1 MKKILFLAALATLT
15 AVTLNAQSRKT
26 WDFREGMSDATKLD
40 LNADTQLWGANRTTD
55 DGEVYGWKNVAT
67 LSSTFMANGNP
78 IKEFEGL
85 SFGGTLSANSIL
97 IDATTFRLSR
107 KDNTI
112 TLPKLA
118 NGQTVTLI
126 ARSANATATDRG
138 FVSGNSNLT
147 YISGPD
153 GGICLGR
160 SAEGAS
166 EDGNYTL
173 VWEVTTAETDSV
185 ECIIKVVT
193 GGLDIGL
200 IMIDNGDEPEI
211 ETDANV
217 GFIFNGDFDSE
228 PLYIGTGIADHA
240 TITPLPMD
248 ECIDGSITMDSL
260 MTFDVIIVAQTAAA
274 EIIVPIGTK
283 DYAGEFFE
291 NLRNFVPIL
300 VTEPN
305 SRLGAG
311 PIYPEETYGFTV
323 AEDLLEEELFKDVQF
338 EETENGFVL
347 PMFDPSITG
356 KELVYGVDLLGDF
369 ADDEVFATVN
379 GHTAIH
385 VHGKK
390 NALMVIPISE
400 YYILEYGLHDS
411 GNTLLQNAIT
421 FLKRTK
427 GEVLTASKPT
437 ATLTYEDGVT
447 TVTLKS
453 AIAGAKIYYTTD
465 GSEPDTHREPYSEPL
480 VFTQPA
486 VLKAFV
492 KAPAYYDSPVLEQ
505 EVAIKTVLQ
514 APVVT
519 LEGAEG
525 FTTITLT
532 TSAPEAQI
540 YYSFNGQSAAD
551 RATLYA
557 EPIVI
562 NEPGIITAFAY
573 ADNYLASAMTVEE
586 IPVGGIPAVKDTLAH
601 FNPNTVD
608 WFDNAVITIGEN
620 TYTAADAV
628 TEGIAS
634 GNASAFY
641 YFSKNSWSYYSDE
654 VDHTEIVYDEDGVTP
669 LKDIN
674 GNDSIKVIY
683 KPATDNLRTAASTT
697 DPQWI
702 IKSNGQVFTGE
713 TSLSPAGYAYN
724 EGASANRYYDTP
736 LDCIGGNASQGAL
749 TFGGKNSGEP
759 YSGRLEST
767 IPFEAPF
774 DIVIYAGNGS
784 SDQPTIQIEVSAD
797 GETWTSLGLANA
809 ATTQRHIRKTRVHYT
824 EQGSC
829 YVRLNQTGGSS
840 KFQVYDLYVIAT
852 EGLTGIETINADTD
866 SRADVTAF
874 DLYGRRIQQPA
885 SGQIYIVG
893 GKKMIVR

>member
-1 MKKILFLAALATLT
+1 MKKTLTLLLAAMLLSMAT
-15 AVTLNAQSRKT
+15 TLDAQSRKT
-26 WDFREGMSDATKLD
+26 WDFRNGMSDATKLD
-40 LNADTQLWGANRTTD
+40 LNTDTQLWGANRTTD
-55 DGEVYGWKNVAT
+55 DGEVYGWKNIAT
-67 LSSTFMANGNP
+67 LSSTFMANGNV

-97 IDATTFRLSR
+97 IDATTFRLAR
-107 KDNTI
+107 NNNTI

-138 FVSGNSNLT
+138 FVSGNSNMT

-173 VWEVTTAETDSV
+173 VWEVTTTETDSV

-217 GFIFNGDFDSE
+217 GFIYQGDFDSE

-240 TITPLPMD
+240 TITPIPLN
-248 ECIDGSITMDSL
+248 ECFDGTISKDSL
-260 MTFDVIIVAQTAAA
+260 MKFDVIVIAETAA
-274 EIIVPIGTK
+274 EETTSIVDNSGK
-283 DYAGEFFE
+283 FFE
-291 NLRNFVPIL
+291 SLVNFVPIL
-300 VTEPN
+300 TTSSRTQFGLSHIYSSN
-305 SRLGAG
+305 SC
-311 PIYPEETYGFTV
+311 GFTV
-323 AEDLLEEELFKDVQF
+323 SEDLLEEELFKDVQF
-338 EETENGFVL
+338 EETDNGFVL

-356 KELVYGVDLLGDF
+356 QELVYGMDLDGDF
-369 ADDEVFATVN
+369 ADDEVFATVD

-390 NALMVIPISE
+390 NALMVIPFNES
-400 YYILEYGLHDS
+400 YILEYGLHDS
-411 GNTLLQNAIT
+411 GNTLLQNAINY
-421 FLKRTK
+421 LKDSK
-427 GEVLTASKPT
+427 GDVLTATKPT

-453 AIAGAKIYYTTD
+453 AIAGAKIYYTID
-465 GSEPDTHREPYSEPL
+465 GTEPNTNSPRYSEPL

-486 VLKAFV
+486 ILKAFV

-505 EVAIKTVLQ
+505 EVEIKTVLQ
-514 APVVT
+514 APVVS

-532 TSAPEAQI
+532 TSAPDAQI
-540 YYSFNGQSAAD
+540 YYSFNGQSSAD

-562 NEPGIITAFAY
+562 TEPVTITAFAY
-573 ADNYLASAMTVEE
+573 ADGYLASALTVEDV
-586 IPVGGIPAVKDTLAH
+586 PVGGIPAVKDTLAH
-601 FNPNTVD
+601 FNPNTSD
-608 WFDNAVITIGEN
+608 WFDNAVITVGEN
-620 TYTAADAV
+620 TYSAADAV

-634 GNASAFY
+634 GSASAFY
-641 YFSKNSWSYYSDE
+641 YFGKSAWNFYSDE
-654 VDHTEIVYDEDGVTP
+654 VDHTEIVYEEDGVTP
-669 LKDIN
+669 MKDIN
-674 GNDSIKVIY
+674 GNDSIKTIY
-683 KPATDNLRTAASTT
+683 KPATDNLRTATSTT
-697 DPQWI
+697 DTQWA

-724 EGASANRYYDTP
+724 EGASANRYYDTA
-736 LDCIGGNASQGAL
+736 LDCIGGNATQGAL
-749 TFGGKNSGEP
+749 TFGGKISGEP

-767 IPFEAPF
+767 VPFESPF
-774 DIVIYAGNGS
+774 DIVIYGGNGS
-784 SDQPTIQIEVSAD
+784 SDQPTIQIEVSTD

-809 ATTQRHIRKTRVHYT
+809 ATTQRHIRKTRVHFDEAGEY
-824 EQGSC
+824 
-829 YVRLNQTGGSS
+829 YVRLNQTGGAS
-840 KFQVYDLYVIAT
+840 KFQVYDLFVIST
-852 EGLTGIETINADTD
+852 DGKTGIETATLQRCNTGIIY
-866 SRADVTAF
+866 
-874 DLYGRRIQQPA
+874 DLFGRKVESPVK
-885 SGQIYIVG
+885 GLIYFQD
-893 GKKMIVR
+893 GKKMILR

>member
-1 MKKILFLAALATLT
+1 MKKILLIAVAMLLT
-15 AVTLNAQSRKT
+15 VSTMDAQSRKT
-26 WDFREGMSDATKLD
+26 WDFRNGMSDATKLD
-40 LNADTQLWGANRTTD
+40 LNSDTQLWGPNRTTD
-55 DGEVYGWKNVAT
+55 EGEVYGWKNIAT
-67 LSSTFMANGNP
+67 LSSTFIANGNV

-97 IDATTFRLSR
+97 IDATTFRLAR

-112 TLPKLA
+112 TLPKLV
-118 NGQTVTLI
+118 NGQTVTMI

-160 SAEGAS
+160 NAEGAS

-200 IMIDNGDEPEI
+200 IMIDNGDEPEM

-217 GFIFNGDFDSE
+217 GFICDGDIDNE

-240 TITPLPMD
+240 TITPLPFQ
-248 ECIDGSITMDSL
+248 ECLDGTISKDSL
-260 MTFDVIIVAQTAAA
+260 MKFDVIVVGANAAGD
-274 EIIVPIGTK
+274 VMNPIGLPEY
-283 DYAGEFFE
+283 DDIFFE
-291 NLRNFVPIL
+291 SIVNFVPIL
-300 VTEPN
+300 STEARYQFGSGPRYYSN
-305 SRLGAG
+305 S
-311 PIYPEETYGFTV
+311 YGFTV
-323 AEDLLEEELFKDVQF
+323 SEDLLEEELFKDVQF

-356 KELVYGVDLLGDF
+356 QELVYGMDLEGDF
-369 ADDEVFATVN
+369 ADDEVFATVD

-390 NALMVIPISE
+390 NAVMVIPFNE
-400 YYILEYGLHDS
+400 FYILEYGLHDS
-411 GNTLLQNAIT
+411 GNTLLQNAIKY
-421 FLKRTK
+421 LKNTK
-427 GEVLTASKPT
+427 GEVLTATKPT

-465 GSEPDTHREPYSEPL
+465 GSEPDTKREPYSEPL

-486 VLKAFV
+486 ILKAFV
-492 KAPAYYDSPVLEQ
+492 KAPAYYDSPVLEL
-505 EVAIKTVLQ
+505 EVEIKTVLQ
-514 APVVT
+514 APVVC

-540 YYSFNGQSAAD
+540 YYSFNGQSVAD
-551 RATLYA
+551 RTSLYA

-562 NEPGIITAFAY
+562 TEPGTITAFAY
-573 ADNYLASAMTVEE
+573 ADGFLASDLTVEDV
-586 IPVGGIPAVKDTLAH
+586 PVGGIPAVKDTLAH
-601 FNPNTVD
+601 FNAGTVD
-608 WFDNAVITIGEN
+608 WFDNALIDGVPAAEVLTEN
-620 TYTAADAV
+620 WKVNQA
-628 TEGIAS
+628 
-634 GNASAFY
+634 Y
-641 YFSKNSWSYYSDE
+641 YFGKSAWNFYSDE

-674 GNDSIKVIY
+674 GNDSIKIIY
-683 KPATDNLRTAASTT
+683 KPATDNLRVATSAT
-697 DPQWI
+697 DTQWA

-713 TSLSPAGYAYN
+713 TNLSPAGYVYN
-724 EGASANRYYDTP
+724 EGASANRYYDTA
-736 LDCIGGNASQGAL
+736 LDCIGGNATQGAL
-749 TFGGKNSGEP
+749 TFGGKISGEP

-767 IPFEAPF
+767 VPFEAPF
-774 DIVIYAGNGS
+774 DIVIYGGNGS
-784 SDQPTIQIEVSAD
+784 SDQPNIQIEVSSD

-809 ATTQRHIRKTRVHYT
+809 ATTQRHIRKTRVHYD
-824 EQGSC
+824 EAGEY
-829 YVRLNQTGGSS
+829 YVRLNQTGGAS
-840 KFQVYDLYVIAT
+840 KFQVYDLLVVST
-852 EGLTGIETINADTD
+852 DGKTGIETATLQRCNADEIY
-866 SRADVTAF
+866 
-874 DLYGRRIQQPA
+874 DLYGRRITVPA
-885 SGQIYIVG
+885 PGQIFILN
-893 GKKMIVR
+893 GKKAIAR

>member
-1 MKKILFLAALATLT
+1 MKKTLLLAAAMLLT
-15 AVTLNAQSRKT
+15 VSTMDAQSRKT
-26 WDFREGMSDATKLD
+26 WDFRNGMSDATKLD
-40 LNADTQLWGANRTTD
+40 LNTDTQLWGANRTTD

-67 LSSTFMANGNP
+67 LSSTFMANGNV

-138 FVSGNSNLT
+138 FVSGNSNMT

-160 SAEGAS
+160 NAEGAS

-217 GFIFNGDFDSE
+217 GFIYQGDFDSE

-240 TITPLPMD
+240 TITPLPFE
-248 ECIDGSITMDSL
+248 ECWKGMISKDSL
-260 MTFDVIIVAQTAAA
+260 MSFDVIVVGGSAAV
-274 EIIVPIGTK
+274 EMVGLIGIEDPTVT
-283 DYAGEFFE
+283 FFN
-291 NLRNFVPIL
+291 NLMNFVPML
-300 VTEPN
+300 VTWPRMQFGMSNVFGSN
-305 SRLGAG
+305 S
-311 PIYPEETYGFTV
+311 YGYDI
-323 AEDLLEEELFKDVQF
+323 AEDLLEAELFKDVQF
-338 EETENGFVL
+338 EETETGFIL
-347 PMFDPSITG
+347 PMFDSSVAEKGAILG
-356 KELVYGVDLLGDF
+356 GDLTEDF
-369 ADDEVFATVN
+369 ANDEVFATVE
-379 GHTAIH
+379 GHPAIYA
-385 VHGKK
+385 HGKK
-390 NALMVIPISE
+390 NALLMIPFIE
-400 YYILEYGLHDS
+400 DYILEYGLHDS
-411 GNTLLQNAIT
+411 GNTLLQNAIK
-421 FLKRTK
+421 FLKNTK
-427 GEVLTASKPT
+427 GDVLTATKPT

-453 AIAGAKIYYTTD
+453 AIAGAKIYYTVD
-465 GSEPDTHREPYSEPL
+465 GTEPNTNSPRYFEPL
-480 VFTQPA
+480 TFTQPA
-486 VLKAFV
+486 ILKAFV
-492 KAPAYYDSPVLEQ
+492 KAPAYYDSPILEQ
-505 EVAIKTVLQ
+505 EVEIKTVLQ
-514 APVVT
+514 APVVS

-562 NEPGIITAFAY
+562 TEPGTITAFAY
-573 ADNYLASAMTVEE
+573 ADGFLASDLTVED

-601 FNPNTVD
+601 FNAGTVD
-608 WFDNAVITIGEN
+608 WFDNALIDGVPAAEVLTEN
-620 TYTAADAV
+620 WKVNQA
-628 TEGIAS
+628 
-634 GNASAFY
+634 Y
-641 YFSKNSWSYYSDE
+641 YFGKSAWNFYSDE

-674 GNDSIKVIY
+674 GNDSIKTIY
-683 KPATDNLRTAASTT
+683 KPATDNLRVATSAT
-697 DPQWI
+697 DTQWA

-713 TSLSPAGYAYN
+713 TNLSPAGYAYTA
-724 EGASANRYYDTP
+724 GASANRYYDTA
-736 LDCIGGNASQGAL
+736 LDCIGGNATQGAL
-749 TFGGKNSGEP
+749 TFGGKVSGEP

-767 IPFEAPF
+767 VPFDAPF
-774 DIVIYAGNGS
+774 DIVIYGGNGS
-784 SDQPTIQIEVSAD
+784 TDQPNIQIEVSAD
-797 GETWTSLGLANA
+797 GETWTSIGLAKA
-809 ATTQRHIRKTRVHYT
+809 ATTQRHICKTRVHYDEAGT
-824 EQGSC
+824 Y
-829 YVRLNQTGGSS
+829 YVRLNQTGGAS
-840 KFQVYDLYVIAT
+840 KFQVYDLLVVST
-852 EGLTGIETINADTD
+852 DGKTGIETATLQRCNAGIIY
-866 SRADVTAF
+866 
-874 DLYGRRIQQPA
+874 DLFGRKVESPVK
-885 SGQIYIVG
+885 GQIYFQD
-893 GKKMIVR
+893 GKKMILR

>member
-1 MKKILFLAALATLT
+1 MKKTLLLAVAMLLT
-15 AVTLNAQSRKT
+15 ASTMDAQSRKT
-26 WDFREGMSDATKLD
+26 WDFRNGMSDATKLD
-40 LNADTQLWGANRTTD
+40 LNTDTQLWGANRTTD

-67 LSSTFMANGNP
+67 LSSTFIANGNP

-97 IDATTFRLSR
+97 IDATTFRLGR

-138 FVSGNSNLT
+138 FVSGNSNMT

-160 SAEGAS
+160 NAEGAS

-193 GGLDIGL
+193 GGLDISL

-217 GFIFNGDFDSE
+217 GFIYEGDFDSE

-240 TITPLPMD
+240 TITPLPFQ
-248 ECIDGSITMDSL
+248 ECLDGTISKDSL
-260 MTFDVIIVAQTAAA
+260 MKFDVIVVGGSAAVEIVGL
-274 EIIVPIGTK
+274 IGTE
-283 DYAGEFFE
+283 DRTGTFYD
-291 NLRNFVPIL
+291 NLMNFVPML
-300 VTEPN
+300 VTWPRMQFGMGNVFGSN
-305 SRLGAG
+305 S
-311 PIYPEETYGFTV
+311 YGYDV
-323 AEDLLEEELFKDVQF
+323 AEDLLEAELFKDVQF
-338 EETENGFVL
+338 EETETGFIL
-347 PMFDPSITG
+347 PMFDSSVADKGAILG
-356 KELVYGVDLLGDF
+356 GDLTEDF
-369 ADDEVFATVN
+369 ANDEVFATVD
-379 GHTAIH
+379 GHPAIYA
-385 VHGKK
+385 HGKK
-390 NALMVIPISE
+390 NALLMIPFIE
-400 YYILEYGLHDS
+400 DYILEYGLHDS
-411 GNTLLQNAIT
+411 GNTLLQNAIK
-421 FLKRTK
+421 FLKDTK
-427 GEVLTASKPT
+427 GDVLTATKPT

-453 AIAGAKIYYTTD
+453 AIAGAKIYYTVD
-465 GSEPDTHREPYSEPL
+465 GTEPNTNSPRYSEPL
-480 VFTQPA
+480 VFTKPA

-505 EVAIKTVLQ
+505 EVEIKTVLQ
-514 APVVT
+514 APVVS

-551 RATLYA
+551 RASLYS

-562 NEPGIITAFAY
+562 TEPGTITAFAY
-573 ADNYLASAMTVEE
+573 ADGFLASDLTVED

-601 FNPNTVD
+601 FNAGTVD
-608 WFDNAVITIGEN
+608 WFDNALIDGVPAAEVLTEN
-620 TYTAADAV
+620 WKVNQA
-628 TEGIAS
+628 
-634 GNASAFY
+634 Y
-641 YFSKNSWSYYSDE
+641 YFGKSAWNFYSDE

-674 GNDSIKVIY
+674 GNDSIKTIY
-683 KPATDNLRTAASTT
+683 KPATDNLRVATSAT
-697 DPQWI
+697 DTQWA

-713 TSLSPAGYAYN
+713 TNLSPAGYAYTP
-724 EGASANRYYDTP
+724 GASANRYYDTA
-736 LDCIGGNASQGAL
+736 LDCIGGNATQGAL
-749 TFGGKNSGEP
+749 TFGGKKSGEP

-767 IPFEAPF
+767 VPFEAPF
-774 DIVIYAGNGS
+774 DIVIYGGNGS
-784 SDQPTIQIEVSAD
+784 TDQPNIQIEVSAD

-809 ATTQRHIRKTRVHYT
+809 ATTQRHIRKTRVHYDEAGT
-824 EQGSC
+824 Y
-829 YVRLNQTGGSS
+829 YVRLNQIGGAS
-840 KFQVYDLYVIAT
+840 KFQVYDLLVVST
-852 EGLTGIETINADTD
+852 DGKTGIETATLQRCNAGIIY
-866 SRADVTAF
+866 
-874 DLYGRRIQQPA
+874 DLFGRQVESPVK
-885 SGQIYIVG
+885 GQIYFQD
-893 GKKMIVR
+893 GKKMILR

>member
-1 MKKILFLAALATLT
+1 MKKILLLAVAMLLT
-15 AVTLNAQSRKT
+15 ESTMDAQSRKT
-26 WDFREGMSDATKLD
+26 WDFRNGMSDATKLD
-40 LNADTQLWGANRTTD
+40 LNTDTQLWGANRTTD

-67 LSSTFMANGNP
+67 LSSTFIANGNP

-97 IDATTFRLSR
+97 IDATTFRLGR

-138 FVSGNSNLT
+138 FVSGNSNMT

-160 SAEGAS
+160 NAEGAS

-217 GFIFNGDFDSE
+217 GFIYQGDIDSE

-240 TITPLPMD
+240 TITPLPFE
-248 ECIDGSITMDSL
+248 ECWKGMISKDSL
-260 MTFDVIIVAQTAAA
+260 MKFDVIVVGYSAA
-274 EIIVPIGTK
+274 EQWVGLPE
-283 DYAGEFFE
+283 AE
-291 NLRNFVPIL
+291 NPTVTFYNNLINFVPML
-300 VTEPN
+300 VTWPRTEFGMTHVYH
-305 SRLGAG
+305 SKTHG
-311 PIYPEETYGFTV
+311 YDV
-323 AEDLLEEELFKDVQF
+323 AEDLLEAELFKDVQF
-338 EETENGFVL
+338 EETETGFVL
-347 PMFDPSITG
+347 PMFDPSVTEKFEMFG
-356 KELVYGVDLLGDF
+356 MDLNEDF
-369 ADDEVFATVN
+369 ANDEVFATVA
-379 GHTAIH
+379 GHTAIFA
-385 VHGKK
+385 HGKK
-390 NALMVIPISE
+390 NALLMIPFIE
-400 YYILEYGLHDS
+400 DAILEYGLHDS
-411 GNTLLQNAIT
+411 GNTLLQNAIK
-421 FLKRTK
+421 FLKNTK
-427 GEVLTASKPT
+427 GEVLTATKPT

-465 GSEPDTHREPYSEPL
+465 GSEPDTHRNPYSEPL
-480 VFTQPA
+480 VFTQPV

-505 EVAIKTVLQ
+505 EVEIKTVLQ
-514 APVVT
+514 APVVS

-540 YYSFNGQSAAD
+540 YYSFNGQSAVD

-562 NEPGIITAFAY
+562 TEPGTITAFAY
-573 ADNYLASAMTVEE
+573 ADGFLASDLTVEDV
-586 IPVGGIPAVKDTLAH
+586 PVGGIPAVKDTLAH
-601 FNPNTVD
+601 FNAGTVD
-608 WFDNAVITIGEN
+608 WFDNALIDGVPAAEVLTEN
-620 TYTAADAV
+620 WKVNQA
-628 TEGIAS
+628 
-634 GNASAFY
+634 Y
-641 YFSKNSWSYYSDE
+641 YFGKSAWNFYSEE

-674 GNDSIKVIY
+674 GNDSIKTIY
-683 KPATDNLRTAASTT
+683 KPATDNLRVATSAT
-697 DPQWI
+697 DTQWA

-713 TSLSPAGYAYN
+713 TNLSPAGYAYTA
-724 EGASANRYYDTP
+724 GASANRYYDTA
-736 LDCIGGNASQGAL
+736 LDCIGGNATQGAL
-749 TFGGKNSGEP
+749 TFGGKVSGEP

-767 IPFEAPF
+767 VPFEAPF
-774 DIVIYAGNGS
+774 DIVIYGGNGS
-784 SDQPTIQIEVSAD
+784 TDQPNIQIEVSAD

-809 ATTQRHIRKTRVHYT
+809 ATTQRHIRKTRVHYDEAGT
-824 EQGSC
+824 Y

-840 KFQVYDLYVIAT
+840 KFQVYDLLVVST
-852 EGLTGIETINADTD
+852 DGKTGIETATLQRCNTGIIY
-866 SRADVTAF
+866 
-874 DLYGRRIQQPA
+874 DLFGRKVESPVK
-885 SGQIYIVG
+885 GQIYFQD
-893 GKKMIVR
+893 GKKMILR

>member
-1 MKKILFLAALATLT
+1 MKKILLLAVAMLLT
-15 AVTLNAQSRKT
+15 ASTMAAQSRKT
-26 WDFREGMSDATKLD
+26 WDFRNGMSDATKLD
-40 LNADTQLWGANRTTD
+40 LNTDTQLWGANRTTD

-67 LSSTFMANGNP
+67 LSSTFIANGNV

-97 IDATTFRLSR
+97 IDATTFRLGR

-138 FVSGNSNLT
+138 FVSGNSNMT

-200 IMIDNGDEPEI
+200 IMIDSGDEPEI

-217 GFIFNGDFDSE
+217 GFIYQGDFDSE

-240 TITPLPMD
+240 TITPIPLQ
-248 ECIDGSITMDSL
+248 ECSDGTISKDSL
-260 MTFDVIIVAQTAAA
+260 MTFDVLVISRTAA
-274 EIIVPIGTK
+274 EETTSIVDQSGK
-283 DYAGEFFE
+283 FFE
-291 NLRNFVPIL
+291 SLVNFVPIL
-300 VTEPN
+300 TTSP
-305 SRLGAG
+305 RTQFGAG
-311 PIYPEETYGFTV
+311 GRYNSNSYGFIV
-323 AEDLLEEELFKDVQF
+323 SEDLLEEELFKDVQF

-356 KELVYGVDLLGDF
+356 QELVYGVDLLKDF
-369 ADDEVFATVN
+369 ADDEVFATVE

-390 NALMVIPISE
+390 NALMVIPFNE
-400 YYILEYGLHDS
+400 FNILEYGLHDS
-411 GNTLLQNAIT
+411 GNTLLQNAIK
-421 FLKRTK
+421 FLKDTK
-427 GEVLTASKPT
+427 GDVLTATKPS

-453 AIAGAKIYYTTD
+453 AIAGAKIYYTVD
-465 GSEPDTHREPYSEPL
+465 GTEPTTNSPRYSQPL

-486 VLKAFV
+486 VIKAFV

-514 APVVT
+514 APVVS

-551 RATLYA
+551 HASLYA

-562 NEPGIITAFAY
+562 TEPGTITAFAY
-573 ADNYLASAMTVEE
+573 ADGFLASDLTVED

-601 FNPNTVD
+601 FNAGTVD
-608 WFDNAVITIGEN
+608 WFDNALIDGVPAAEVLTEN
-620 TYTAADAV
+620 WKVNQA
-628 TEGIAS
+628 
-634 GNASAFY
+634 Y
-641 YFSKNSWSYYSDE
+641 YFGKSAWNFYSDE

-674 GNDSIKVIY
+674 GNDSIKTIY
-683 KPATDNLRTAASTT
+683 KPATDNLRVATSAT
-697 DPQWI
+697 DTQWA

-713 TSLSPAGYAYN
+713 TNLSPAGYAYTA
-724 EGASANRYYDTP
+724 GASANRYYDTA
-736 LDCIGGNASQGAL
+736 LDCIGGNATQGAL
-749 TFGGKNSGEP
+749 TFGGKKSGEP

-767 IPFEAPF
+767 VPFEAPF
-774 DIVIYAGNGS
+774 DIVIYGGNGS
-784 SDQPTIQIEVSAD
+784 TDQPNIQIEVSAD

-809 ATTQRHIRKTRVHYT
+809 ATTQRHIRKTRVHYDEAGT
-824 EQGSC
+824 Y
-829 YVRLNQTGGSS
+829 YVRLNQTGGAS
-840 KFQVYDLYVIAT
+840 KFQVYDLLVVST
-852 EGLTGIETINADTD
+852 DGKTGIETATLQRCNAGIIY
-866 SRADVTAF
+866 
-874 DLYGRRIQQPA
+874 DLFGRKIENPVK
-885 SGQIYIVG
+885 GQIYFQD
-893 GKKMIVR
+893 GKKMILR

>member
-1 MKKILFLAALATLT
+1 MKKTLLLAVAMLLT
-15 AVTLNAQSRKT
+15 ASTMDAQSRKT
-26 WDFREGMSDATKLD
+26 WDFRNGMSDATKLD
-40 LNADTQLWGANRTTD
+40 LNTDTQLWGANRTTD

-67 LSSTFMANGNP
+67 LSSTFIANGNV

-97 IDATTFRLSR
+97 IDATTFRLGR

-112 TLPKLA
+112 KLPKLA

-138 FVSGNSNLT
+138 FVSGNSNMT

-160 SAEGAS
+160 NAEGAS

-217 GFIFNGDFDSE
+217 GFIYQGDFDSE

-240 TITPLPMD
+240 TITPLPFQ
-248 ECIDGSITMDSL
+248 ECLDGTISKDSL
-260 MTFDVIIVAQTAAA
+260 MKFDVIVVGGSAA
-274 EIIVPIGTK
+274 VDVMNPIGQP
-283 DYAGEFFE
+283 DYDDIFFE
-291 NLRNFVPIL
+291 SIANFVPIL
-300 VTEPN
+300 ATEARYQFGSGPRYDSN
-305 SRLGAG
+305 S
-311 PIYPEETYGFTV
+311 YGFTV
-323 AEDLLEEELFKDVQF
+323 SEDLLEEELFKDIQF

-356 KELVYGVDLLGDF
+356 QELVYGIDLDGDF
-369 ADDEVFATVN
+369 ADDEVFATVD

-390 NALMVIPISE
+390 NSIMVIPFNE
-400 YYILEYGLHDS
+400 YFILEYGLHDS
-411 GNTLLQNAIT
+411 GNTLLQNAIK
-421 FLKRTK
+421 FLKNTK
-427 GEVLTASKPT
+427 GEVLTATKPT

-465 GSEPDTHREPYSEPL
+465 GSEPDTYREPYSEPL

-486 VLKAFV
+486 ILKAFV

-514 APVVT
+514 APVVS

-562 NEPGIITAFAY
+562 TEPGTITAFAY
-573 ADNYLASAMTVEE
+573 ADGFLASDLTVED

-601 FNPNTVD
+601 FNAGTVD
-608 WFDNAVITIGEN
+608 WFDNALIDGVPAAEVLTEN
-620 TYTAADAV
+620 WKVNQA
-628 TEGIAS
+628 
-634 GNASAFY
+634 Y
-641 YFSKNSWSYYSDE
+641 YFGKSAWNFYSDE

-674 GNDSIKVIY
+674 GNDSIKTIY
-683 KPATDNLRTAASTT
+683 KPATDNLRVATSAT
-697 DPQWI
+697 DTQWA

-713 TSLSPAGYAYN
+713 TNLNPAGYAYV
-724 EGASANRYYDTP
+724 EGASANRYYDTA
-736 LDCIGGNASQGAL
+736 LDCIGGNATQGAL
-749 TFGGKNSGEP
+749 TFGGKVSGEP

-767 IPFEAPF
+767 VPFEAPF
-774 DIVIYAGNGS
+774 DIVIYGGNGS
-784 SDQPTIQIEVSAD
+784 TDQPNIQIEVSAD

-809 ATTQRHIRKTRVHYT
+809 ATTQRHIRKTRVHYDEAGT
-824 EQGSC
+824 Y

-840 KFQVYDLYVIAT
+840 KFQVYDLLVVST
-852 EGLTGIETINADTD
+852 DGKTGIETATLQRCNAGIIY
-866 SRADVTAF
+866 
-874 DLYGRRIQQPA
+874 DLFGRQVESPVK
-885 SGQIYIVG
+885 GQIYFQD
-893 GKKMIVR
+893 GKKMILR

>member
-1 MKKILFLAALATLT
+1 MKKILLLAVALLLT
-15 AVTLNAQSRKT
+15 ASTMDAQSRKT
-26 WDFREGMSDATKLD
+26 WDFRNGMSDATKLD
-40 LNADTQLWGANRTTD
+40 LNTDTQLWGANRTTD

-67 LSSTFMANGNP
+67 LSSTFIANGNV

-97 IDATTFRLSR
+97 IDATTFRLGR

-126 ARSANATATDRG
+126 ARSANSSATDRG
-138 FVSGNSNLT
+138 FVSGNANMT
-147 YISGPD
+147 YVSGPD
-153 GGICLGR
+153 GGICLGKN
-160 SAEGAS
+160 AEGAS

-211 ETDANV
+211 ESDANV
-217 GFIFNGDFDSE
+217 GFIYQEGFYADSFEGE
-228 PLYIGTGIADHA
+228 PLYIGTGIADH
-240 TITPLPMD
+240 TNITPLPFNQ
-248 ECIDGSITMDSL
+248 CIDGTISKDSL
-260 MTFDVIIVAQTAAA
+260 MNFDVIIIAASA
-274 EIIVPIGTK
+274 AVEVMVPIGTK
-283 DYAGEFFE
+283 DYAAELFN

-300 VTEPN
+300 TTEPN
-305 SRLGAG
+305 TWLGGG
-311 PIYPEETYGFTV
+311 PIYEEQTYGFTV

-338 EETENGFVL
+338 EETDGGFVL

-356 KELVYGVDLLGDF
+356 QELVYGVDLVD
-369 ADDEVFATVN
+369 DYVVDEVLATVG

-390 NALMVIPISE
+390 NALMVIPFRE
-400 YYILEYGLHDS
+400 DLILEYGLHDS
-411 GNTLLQNAIT
+411 GNTLLQNAIKY
-421 FLKRTK
+421 LKQSK

-465 GSEPDTHREPYSEPL
+465 GSEPDTNREPYSEPL
-480 VFTQPA
+480 TFTQPA

-514 APVVT
+514 APTVS

-540 YYSFNGQSAAD
+540 YYSFNGQSATD

-562 NEPGIITAFAY
+562 TEPGTITAFAY
-573 ADNYLASAMTVEE
+573 ADGFLASDLTVED

-601 FNPNTVD
+601 FNAGTVD
-608 WFDNAVITIGEN
+608 WFDNALIDGVPAAEVLTEN
-620 TYTAADAV
+620 WKVNQA
-628 TEGIAS
+628 
-634 GNASAFY
+634 Y
-641 YFSKNSWSYYSDE
+641 YFGKSAWNFYSDE

-674 GNDSIKVIY
+674 GNDSIKTIY
-683 KPATDNLRTAASTT
+683 KTATDNLRVATSAT
-697 DPQWI
+697 DTQWA

-713 TSLSPAGYAYN
+713 TNLSPAGYAYTA
-724 EGASANRYYDTP
+724 GASANRYYDTA
-736 LDCIGGNASQGAL
+736 LDCIGGNATQGAL
-749 TFGGKNSGEP
+749 TFGGKKSGEP

-767 IPFEAPF
+767 VPFEAPF
-774 DIVIYAGNGS
+774 DIVIYGGNGS
-784 SDQPTIQIEVSAD
+784 TDQPNIQIEVSAD

-809 ATTQRHIRKTRVHYT
+809 ATTQRHIRKTRVHYDEAGT
-824 EQGSC
+824 Y
-829 YVRLNQTGGSS
+829 YVRLNQTGGAS
-840 KFQVYDLYVIAT
+840 KFQVYDLLVVST
-852 EGLTGIETINADTD
+852 DGKTGIETATLQRCNAGIIY
-866 SRADVTAF
+866 
-874 DLYGRRIQQPA
+874 DLFGRKVESPVK
-885 SGQIYIVG
+885 GQIYFQD
-893 GKKMIVR
+893 GKKMILR

>member
-1 MKKILFLAALATLT
+1 MKKTLTLLLAAMLFSMAT
-15 AVTLNAQSRKT
+15 TLNAQSRKT
-26 WDFREGMSDATKLD
+26 WDFRNGMSDATKLD
-40 LNADTQLWGANRTTD
+40 LNTDTQLWGANRTTD

-67 LSSTFMANGNP
+67 LSSTFMANGNV

-97 IDATTFRLSR
+97 IDATTFRLAR
-107 KDNTI
+107 NNNTI

-138 FVSGNSNLT
+138 FVSGNSNMT

-217 GFIFNGDFDSE
+217 GFIYQLDFDSE

-240 TITPLPMD
+240 TITPIPLH
-248 ECIDGSITMDSL
+248 ECSDGTISKDSL
-260 MTFDVIIVAQTAAA
+260 MKFDVIVIAESAA
-274 EIIVPIGTK
+274 EETASTVDNSDK
-283 DYAGEFFE
+283 FFE
-291 NLRNFVPIL
+291 SLVNFVPIL
-300 VTEPN
+300 TTS
-305 SRLGAG
+305 SRTQFGSSR
-311 PIYPEETYGFTV
+311 IYSSSSYGFTV
-323 AEDLLEEELFKDVQF
+323 SEDLLEEELFKDVQF
-338 EETENGFVL
+338 EETDNGFVL
-347 PMFDPSITG
+347 PMFDTSITG
-356 KELVYGVDLLGDF
+356 QVLVYGMDLEEDF
-369 ADDEVFATVN
+369 TDDEVFATVD

-390 NALMVIPISE
+390 NALMVIPFNESF
-400 YYILEYGLHDS
+400 ILEYGLHDS
-411 GNTLLQNAIT
+411 GNTLLQNAIKY
-421 FLKRTK
+421 LKDSK
-427 GEVLTASKPT
+427 GDVLTATKPT

-453 AIAGAKIYYTTD
+453 AIAGAKIYYTID
-465 GSEPDTHREPYSEPL
+465 GTEPNTNSPRYSEPL

-486 VLKAFV
+486 ILKAFV

-505 EVAIKTVLQ
+505 EVEIKTVLQ
-514 APVVT
+514 APVVS

-532 TSAPEAQI
+532 TSAPDAQI
-540 YYSFNGQSAAD
+540 YYSFNGQSAVD

-562 NEPGIITAFAY
+562 TEPGTITAFAY
-573 ADNYLASAMTVEE
+573 ADGYLASALTVEDV
-586 IPVGGIPAVKDTLAH
+586 PVGGIPAVKDTLAH
-601 FNPNTVD
+601 FNPNTND
-608 WFDNAVITIGEN
+608 WFDNAVITVGEN
-620 TYTAADAV
+620 TYSAADAV

-634 GNASAFY
+634 GSASAFY
-641 YFSKNSWSYYSDE
+641 YFGKSAWNFYSDE
-654 VDHTEIVYDEDGVTP
+654 VDHTEIVYEEDGVTP
-669 LKDIN
+669 MKDIN
-674 GNDSIKVIY
+674 GNDSIKTIY
-683 KPATDNLRTAASTT
+683 KPATDNLRTATSTT
-697 DPQWI
+697 DTQWA

-724 EGASANRYYDTP
+724 EGASANRYYDTA
-736 LDCIGGNASQGAL
+736 LDCIGGNATQGAL
-749 TFGGKNSGEP
+749 TFGGKVSGEP

-767 IPFEAPF
+767 VPFEAPF
-774 DIVIYAGNGS
+774 DVVIYGGNGS

-797 GETWTSLGLANA
+797 GETWTSLGTANA
-809 ATTQRHIRKTRVHYT
+809 ATTQRHIRKTRVHFDEAGEYF
-824 EQGSC
+824 
-829 YVRLNQTGGSS
+829 VRLNQTGGAS
-840 KFQVYDLYVIAT
+840 KFQVYDLFVIST
-852 EGLTGIETINADTD
+852 DGKTGIETATLQRCNTGIIY
-866 SRADVTAF
+866 
-874 DLYGRRIQQPA
+874 DLFGRKLESPVK
-885 SGQIYIVG
+885 GQIYFQD
-893 GKKMIVR
+893 GKKMILR

>member
-1 MKKILFLAALATLT
+1 MKKILLLAVAMLLT
-15 AVTLNAQSRKT
+15 ASTMAAQSRKT
-26 WDFREGMSDATKLD
+26 WDFRNGMSDATKLD
-40 LNADTQLWGANRTTD
+40 LNTDTQLWGANRTTD

-67 LSSTFMANGNP
+67 LSSTFIANGNV

-97 IDATTFRLSR
+97 IDATTFRLGR

-138 FVSGNSNLT
+138 FVSGNSNMT

-200 IMIDNGDEPEI
+200 IMIDSGDEPEI

-217 GFIFNGDFDSE
+217 GFIYQGDFDSE

-240 TITPLPMD
+240 TITPIPLQ
-248 ECIDGSITMDSL
+248 ECSDGTISKDSL
-260 MTFDVIIVAQTAAA
+260 MTFDVLVISRTAA
-274 EIIVPIGTK
+274 EETTSIVDQSGK
-283 DYAGEFFE
+283 FFE
-291 NLRNFVPIL
+291 SLVNFVPIL
-300 VTEPN
+300 TTSP
-305 SRLGAG
+305 RTQFGAG
-311 PIYPEETYGFTV
+311 GRYNSNSYGFIV
-323 AEDLLEEELFKDVQF
+323 SEDLLEEELFKDVQF

-356 KELVYGVDLLGDF
+356 QELVYGVDLLKDF
-369 ADDEVFATVN
+369 ADDEVFATVE

-390 NALMVIPISE
+390 NALMVIPFNE
-400 YYILEYGLHDS
+400 FNILEYGLHDS
-411 GNTLLQNAIT
+411 GNTLLQNAIK
-421 FLKRTK
+421 FLKDTK
-427 GEVLTASKPT
+427 GDVLTATKPS

-453 AIAGAKIYYTTD
+453 AIAGAKIYYTVD
-465 GSEPDTHREPYSEPL
+465 GTEPTTNSPRYSQPL

-486 VLKAFV
+486 VIKAFV

-514 APVVT
+514 APVVS

-551 RATLYA
+551 HASLYA

-562 NEPGIITAFAY
+562 TEPGTITAFAY
-573 ADNYLASAMTVEE
+573 ADGFLASDLTVED

-601 FNPNTVD
+601 FNAGTVD
-608 WFDNAVITIGEN
+608 WFDNALIDGVPAAEVLTEN
-620 TYTAADAV
+620 WKVNQA
-628 TEGIAS
+628 
-634 GNASAFY
+634 Y
-641 YFSKNSWSYYSDE
+641 YFGKSAWNFYSDE

-674 GNDSIKVIY
+674 GNDSIKTIY
-683 KPATDNLRTAASTT
+683 KPATDNLRVATSAT
-697 DPQWI
+697 DTQWA

-713 TSLSPAGYAYN
+713 TNLSPAGYAYTA
-724 EGASANRYYDTP
+724 GASANRYYDTA
-736 LDCIGGNASQGAL
+736 LDCIGGNATQGAL
-749 TFGGKNSGEP
+749 TFGGKKSGEP

-767 IPFEAPF
+767 VPFEAPF
-774 DIVIYAGNGS
+774 DIVIYGGNGS
-784 SDQPTIQIEVSAD
+784 TDQPNIQIEVSAD

-809 ATTQRHIRKTRVHYT
+809 ATTQRHIRKTRVHYDEAGT
-824 EQGSC
+824 Y
-829 YVRLNQTGGSS
+829 YVRLNQTGGAS
-840 KFQVYDLYVIAT
+840 KFQVYDLLVVST
-852 EGLTGIETINADTD
+852 DGKTGIETATLQRCNAGIIY
-866 SRADVTAF
+866 
-874 DLYGRRIQQPA
+874 DLFGRQVESPVK
-885 SGQIYIVG
+885 GQIYFQD
-893 GKKMIVR
+893 GKKMILR

>member
-1 MKKILFLAALATLT
+1 MKKILLLAVAMLLT
-15 AVTLNAQSRKT
+15 ASTMDAQSRKT
-26 WDFREGMSDATKLD
+26 WDFRNGMSDATKLD

-67 LSSTFMANGNP
+67 LSSIFIANGNV

-97 IDATTFRLSR
+97 IDATTFRLGR

-138 FVSGNSNLT
+138 FVSGNSNMT

-160 SAEGAS
+160 NAEGAS

-217 GFIFNGDFDSE
+217 GFIYQGDFDIE

-240 TITPLPMD
+240 TITPITLQ
-248 ECIDGSITMDSL
+248 ECSDGTISKDSL
-260 MTFDVIIVAQTAAA
+260 MTFDVLVIARSAA
-274 EIIVPIGTK
+274 EETTSIV
-283 DYAGEFFE
+283 DQAGKFFE
-291 NLRNFVPIL
+291 SLLNFVPIL
-300 VTEPN
+300 TTSP
-305 SRLGAG
+305 RTQFGAG
-311 PIYPEETYGFTV
+311 ARFNSNSYGFTV
-323 AEDLLEEELFKDVQF
+323 SEDLLEEELFKDVQF
-338 EETENGFVL
+338 EETENGFIL
-347 PMFDPSITG
+347 PIFDPSITG
-356 KELVYGVDLLGDF
+356 QELVYGVDLLEDF
-369 ADDEVFATVN
+369 ADDEVFATID

-390 NALMVIPISE
+390 NALMVIPFNE
-400 YYILEYGLHDS
+400 NAILEYGLHDS
-411 GNTLLQNAIT
+411 GNTLLQNAIKY
-421 FLKRTK
+421 LKQTK

-437 ATLTYEDGVT
+437 ATLAYEDGVT

-453 AIAGAKIYYTTD
+453 AIAGAKIYYTID
-465 GSEPDTHREPYSEPL
+465 GSEPNLNSPRYSEPL

-486 VLKAFV
+486 VVKAFV
-492 KAPAYYDSPVLEQ
+492 KAPAYYDSPMLEQ

-514 APVVT
+514 APVVS

-540 YYSFNGQSAAD
+540 YYSFNGQSATD

-562 NEPGIITAFAY
+562 TEPGTITAFAY
-573 ADNYLASAMTVEE
+573 ADGFLASDLTVED

-601 FNPNTVD
+601 FNAGTVD
-608 WFDNAVITIGEN
+608 WFDNALIDGVPAAEVLTEN
-620 TYTAADAV
+620 WKVNQA
-628 TEGIAS
+628 
-634 GNASAFY
+634 Y
-641 YFSKNSWSYYSDE
+641 YFGKSAWNFYSEE

-674 GNDSIKVIY
+674 GNDSIKTIY
-683 KPATDNLRTAASTT
+683 KPATDNLRVATSAT
-697 DPQWI
+697 DTQWA

-713 TSLSPAGYAYN
+713 TNLSPAGYAYTP
-724 EGASANRYYDTP
+724 GASANRYYDTA
-736 LDCIGGNASQGAL
+736 LDCIGGNATQGAL
-749 TFGGKNSGEP
+749 TFGGKKSGEP

-767 IPFEAPF
+767 VPFETPF
-774 DIVIYAGNGS
+774 DIVIYGGNGS
-784 SDQPTIQIEVSAD
+784 TDQPNIQIEVSAD

-809 ATTQRHIRKTRVHYT
+809 ATTQRHIRKTRVHYDEAGT
-824 EQGSC
+824 Y
-829 YVRLNQTGGSS
+829 YVRLNQTGGAS
-840 KFQVYDLYVIAT
+840 KFQVYDLLVVST
-852 EGLTGIETINADTD
+852 DGKTGIETATLQRCNTGIIY
-866 SRADVTAF
+866 
-874 DLYGRRIQQPA
+874 DLFGRKVESPVK
-885 SGQIYIVG
+885 GQIYFQD
-893 GKKMIVR
+893 GKKMILR

>member
-1 MKKILFLAALATLT
+1 MKKTLLLAVAMLLT
-15 AVTLNAQSRKT
+15 ASTMDAQSRKT
-26 WDFREGMSDATKLD
+26 WDFRNGMSDATKLD
-40 LNADTQLWGANRTTD
+40 LNTDTQLWGANRTTD

-67 LSSTFMANGNP
+67 LSSTFIANGNP

-97 IDATTFRLSR
+97 IDATTFRLAR

-112 TLPKLA
+112 TLPKLV

-138 FVSGNSNLT
+138 FVSGNSNMT

-217 GFIFNGDFDSE
+217 GFIYQGDFDSE

-240 TITPLPMD
+240 TITPIPLQ
-248 ECIDGSITMDSL
+248 ECLDGTISKDSL
-260 MTFDVIIVAQTAAA
+260 MSFDVIVVGVSAAI
-274 EIIVPIGTK
+274 ETDGLIGIEDPTVT
-283 DYAGEFFE
+283 FFN
-291 NLRNFVPIL
+291 NLMNYVPIL
-300 VTEPN
+300 VTWPRMQFGMSNVFGSN
-305 SRLGAG
+305 S
-311 PIYPEETYGFTV
+311 YGYDV
-323 AEDLLEEELFKDVQF
+323 AEDLLEAELFKDVQF
-338 EETENGFVL
+338 EETETGFIL
-347 PMFDPSITG
+347 PMFDSSIG
-356 KELVYGVDLLGDF
+356 DKGAILGGDLTEDF
-369 ADDEVFATVN
+369 ANDEVFATVD
-379 GHTAIH
+379 GHPAIYA
-385 VHGKK
+385 HGKK
-390 NALMVIPISE
+390 NALLMIPFIE
-400 YYILEYGLHDS
+400 DYILEYGLHDS
-411 GNTLLQNAIT
+411 GNTLLQNAIK
-421 FLKRTK
+421 FLKDTK
-427 GEVLTASKPT
+427 GDVLTATKPT

-453 AIAGAKIYYTTD
+453 AIAGAKIYYTVD
-465 GSEPDTHREPYSEPL
+465 GTEPNTNSPRYSEPL
-480 VFTQPA
+480 TFTQPA
-486 VLKAFV
+486 ILKAFV

-514 APVVT
+514 APVVS

-551 RATLYA
+551 RASLYA

-562 NEPGIITAFAY
+562 TEPGTITAFAY
-573 ADNYLASAMTVEE
+573 ADGFLASDLTVEDV
-586 IPVGGIPAVKDTLAH
+586 PVGGIPAVKDTLAH
-601 FNPNTVD
+601 FNAGTVD
-608 WFDNAVITIGEN
+608 WFDNALIDGVPAAEVLTEN
-620 TYTAADAV
+620 WKVNQA
-628 TEGIAS
+628 
-634 GNASAFY
+634 Y
-641 YFSKNSWSYYSDE
+641 YFGKSAWNFYSDE

-683 KPATDNLRTAASTT
+683 KPATDNLRVATSAT
-697 DPQWI
+697 DTQWA

-713 TSLSPAGYAYN
+713 TNLNPAGYAYV
-724 EGASANRYYDTP
+724 EGASANRYYDTA
-736 LDCIGGNASQGAL
+736 LDCIGGNATQGAL
-749 TFGGKNSGEP
+749 TFGGKVSGEP

-767 IPFEAPF
+767 VPFDAPF
-774 DIVIYAGNGS
+774 DIVIYGGNGS
-784 SDQPTIQIEVSAD
+784 TDQPTIQIEVSAD
-797 GETWTSLGLANA
+797 GETWTSLGLAKA
-809 ATTQRHIRKTRVHYT
+809 ATTQRHIRKTRVHYDEAGT
-824 EQGSC
+824 Y
-829 YVRLNQTGGSS
+829 YVRLNQTGGAS
-840 KFQVYDLYVIAT
+840 KFQVYDLLVVST
-852 EGLTGIETINADTD
+852 DGKTGIETATLQRCNAGIIY
-866 SRADVTAF
+866 
-874 DLYGRRIQQPA
+874 DLFGRKIESPVK
-885 SGQIYIVG
+885 GQIYFQD
-893 GKKMIVR
+893 GKKMIAK